1 VKRGEQEEKIW
12 IIKIKN
18 KRKWIKGKEQQK
30 KKPFL
35 PFTKYTTLILVS
47 LLFSFVYLFHDFKVV
62 SILNVYGFMSLKVL
76 QCFCV
81 LYCF

>member
-1 VKRGEQEEKIW
+1 M
-12 IIKIKN
+12 N
-18 KRKWIKGKEQQK
+18 KRKRTTK
-30 KKPFL
+30 KKPSL

-47 LLFSFVYLFHDFKVV
+47 LLFSFVYLFHDFKVI

-81 LYCF
+81 LCCF